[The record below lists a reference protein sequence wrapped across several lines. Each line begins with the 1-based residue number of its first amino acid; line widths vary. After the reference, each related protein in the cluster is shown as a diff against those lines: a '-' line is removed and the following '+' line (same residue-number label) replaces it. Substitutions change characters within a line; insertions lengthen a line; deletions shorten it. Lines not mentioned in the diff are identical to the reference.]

1 MKSAGSPKCSEPL
14 ADKPRRADRA
24 PLLALDLAPGAAVP
38 LHRQLYDGLRQ
49 AILGRRL
56 APGARLPSSR
66 ALAAELG
73 LSRNTVLAALDQL
86 VSEGYVAGRSGSGT
100 FVAPELPDTAPRRPL
115 TMLPGT
121 TGTTPADALSRR
133 GRGLTGQGLVR
144 RGPVRQGP
152 AARAAVSGAAV
163 PFAPGVPALDGFP
176 FDLWARLLARHW
188 RHPPAALALGGDPA
202 GHAPLRAAIADHV
215 RRVRAVDCGADQVIV
230 LSGIRQ
236 AVDLTVRLLLDPG
249 DSVWLEEPGFSGI
262 RAVLAAADLDVVPVP
277 VDDQGLDVAAGAAAA
292 PRARLACVA
301 PSHQY
306 PLGVVMS
313 LRRRLD
319 LLAWA
324 RETRAWVIEDDY
336 HSEYRYAGR
345 PLAAMQGLD
354 RDGRVIYVGTFSK
367 VMFPSLRLG
376 YLIAPL
382 GLVDAF
388 RAARATLDDHAP
400 MTPQPALADFIAEGH
415 YAAHLRRMRRLYQA
429 RQRALID
436 AASRHLVG
444 LLDLAPD
451 EAGMHLVASL
461 APALAARM
469 DDTAAA
475 ARAAAA
481 GIAVMALSGFYA
493 GRPRRQG
500 LLLGYAAF
508 DETAIEDAAKRL
520 ARALEAG
527 RADDHIGA

>member
-1 MKSAGSPKCSEPL
+1 MKSTGSLKITEPL
-14 ADKPRRADRA
+14 VPPRPRRADRA
-24 PLLALDLAPGAAVP
+24 PLLALDLDAGSAIP
-38 LHRQLYDGLRQ
+38 LNRQLYDGLRQ
-49 AILGRRL
+49 AILARRL

-66 ALAAELG
+66 ALAAELT

-86 VSEGYVAGRSGSGT
+86 MSEGYVAGRSGSGT
-100 FVAPELPDTAPRRPL
+100 FVASALPDPAPSRPSPSPSSGPAR
-115 TMLPGT
+115 TTQPGA
-121 TGTTPADALSRR
+121 PSRR
-133 GRGLTGQGLVR
+133 GQRLTGRLDRGAVPAAHAPA
-144 RGPVRQGP
+144 GPV
-152 AARAAVSGAAV
+152 A
-163 PFAPGVPALDGFP
+163 FAPGVPALDGFP
-176 FDLWARLLARHW
+176 FELWARLLARHW

-202 GHAPLRAAIADHV
+202 GHPALRAAIADHL
-215 RRVRAVDCGADQVIV
+215 RRVRAVACDADQVIV

-249 DSVWLEEPGFSGI
+249 DSVWLEEPGFSGL
-262 RAVLAAADLDVVPVP
+262 RAVLAAADLRVVPVP
-277 VDDQGLDVAAGAAAA
+277 VDDEGLDVAAGARRAAG
-292 PRARLACVA
+292 ARLACVA

-324 RETRAWVIEDDY
+324 REAAAWVIEDDY

-367 VMFPSLRLG
+367 VMFPSLRVG
-376 YLIAPL
+376 YLVAPP
-382 GLVDAF
+382 GLVDGFKTA
-388 RAARATLDDHAP
+388 RAALDDHAP

-429 RQRALID
+429 RQQALLD
-436 AASRHLVG
+436 AASRHLPG
-444 LLDLAPD
+444 LLEVAPD

-475 ARAAAA
+475 SRAAAA
-481 GIAVMALSGFYA
+481 GVATIALSGFYMGA
-493 GRPRRQG
+493 PRRQG

-508 DETAIEDAAKRL
+508 DETEIDAAAQRL
-520 ARALEAG
+520 ARALAG
-527 RADDHIGA
+527 VD

>member
-1 MKSAGSPKCSEPL
+1 MKSAANVKTTEPL
-14 ADKPRRADRA
+14 SRPRRADRA
-24 PLLALDLAPGAAVP
+24 PLLVLDLDAGSAIP

-86 VSEGYVAGRSGSGT
+86 MSEGYVAGRSGSGT
-100 FVAPELPDTAPRRPL
+100 FVAAALPDPAPTRPSPSAARSSAPSPSSGL
-115 TMLPGT
+115 AGT
-121 TGTTPADALSRR
+121 IPLDALSHR
-133 GRGLTGQGLVR
+133 GQRLAGRLGSGAVPAVR
-144 RGPVRQGP
+144 VPAGPV
-152 AARAAVSGAAV
+152 A
-163 PFAPGVPALDGFP
+163 FAPGVPALDGFP
-176 FDLWARLLARHW
+176 FELWARLLARHW
-188 RHPPAALALGGDPA
+188 RRPPAALALGGDPA
-202 GHAPLRAAIADHV
+202 GHPALRAAIADHL
-215 RRVRAVDCGADQVIV
+215 RRVRAVACDAEQVIV

-249 DSVWLEEPGFSGI
+249 DSVWLEEPGFSGL
-262 RAVLAAADLDVVPVP
+262 RAVLGAAGLRVVPVP
-277 VDDQGLDVAAGAAAA
+277 VDEEGLDVAAGAMAA
-292 PRARLACVA
+292 PGARLACVA

-324 RETRAWVIEDDY
+324 REAAAWVIEDDY

-367 VMFPSLRLG
+367 VMFPSLRVG
-376 YLIAPL
+376 YLVAPP
-382 GLVDAF
+382 GLVAGF
-388 RAARATLDDHAP
+388 EAARAALDDHAP

-429 RQRALID
+429 RQQALLD
-436 AASRHLVG
+436 AASRHLSG
-444 LLDLAPD
+444 LLEVAPD
-451 EAGMHLVASL
+451 EAGMHLVADL

-469 DDTAAA
+469 DDIAAA
-475 ARAAAA
+475 SRAAVA
-481 GIAVMALSGFYA
+481 GIATSAVSGYYMGA
-493 GRPRRQG
+493 ARRQG
-500 LLLGYAAF
+500 LMLGYAAF
-508 DETAIEDAAKRL
+508 DETEIDAAARRL
-520 ARALEAG
+520 ARALA
-527 RADDHIGA
+527 AP